1 MVRYIGFFCYIN
13 FKLLFYF
20 FDIMKII
27 GKRKLRIL
35 EEIEKN
41 PSHGYELANRLGVS
55 LSSIYEHL
63 KDLREY
69 KLVEVEE
76 QEKRKVY
83 RITEKGRYLLKAL
96 R

>member
-1 MVRYIGFFCYIN
+1 M
-13 FKLLFYF
+13 
-20 FDIMKII
+20 
-27 GKRKLRIL
+27 RIL

-41 PSHGYELANRLGVS
+41 PSHGYELANRHGVS

-69 KLVEVEE
+69 KLVEVEK

-83 RITEKGRYLLKAL
+83 RITEKGRSF
-96 R
+96 

>member
-1 MVRYIGFFCYIN
+1 MDIDQSPSTAYFRPSVASLAGTN
-13 FKLLFYF
+13 F
-20 FDIMKII
+20 
-27 GKRKLRIL
+27 
-35 EEIEKN
+35 
-41 PSHGYELANRLGVS
+41 SSYELANRLGVS

-69 KLVEVEE
+69 ELVEVEE

-83 RITEKGRYLLKAL
+83 RITEKGRYLSKAL